1 MNSLSVVIPTKNRP
15 DALARTLDALSAQE
29 TGDGEMEAVVVDNG
43 SRREAIE
50 RLQGRAGAG
59 EPVPISVLEHPD
71 GGPAAARNAGV
82 AAARGEVV
90 LFLGDD
96 TEPERAGLLR
106 DHLALHAARPEE
118 SYAILGRITWSPR
131 SPVSPFM
138 HWLENGGPQF
148 HYWALDAGPVDA
160 ASYFYSSHVSVKRS
174 MLERVGGFDA
184 RFPDAAVEDTELGV
198 RLADA
203 GLELDYHPELLVL
216 HDHPTTP
223 AQSLRR
229 SVAVGRSAALY
240 NRLRPDRP
248 HPAVKPP
255 EGLAWTAARAAAP
268 LLGALA
274 RMPLPAEARERI
286 WLAMTRAGYAR
297 GYRLGPARGPG

>member
-1 MNSLSVVIPTKNRP
+1 MNSLSVVIPTKDRAE
-15 DALARTLDALSAQE
+15 ALARTLDALEAQQA
-29 TGDGEMEAVVVDNG
+29 GGAALEAIVIDNG
-43 SRREAIE
+43 SSDDTVEQMRERVESA
-50 RLQGRAGAG
+50 RL
-59 EPVPISVLEHPD
+59 PICLLEQPG

-82 AAARGEVV
+82 EVAQGAIL

-96 TEPERAGLLR
+96 TEPADEALLR
-106 DHLALHAARPEE
+106 AHIDLHLARPEPT
-118 SYAILGRITWSPR
+118 YGVLGRITWSPR
-131 SPVSPFM
+131 KPVTPFM
-138 HWLENGGPQF
+138 TWLENGGPQF
-148 HYWALDAGPVDA
+148 HYCDLDAGPVDT
-160 ASYFYSSHVSVKRS
+160 ASYFYSSHASVKRS
-174 MLERVGGFDA
+174 LLEQVGGFDE
-184 RFPDAAVEDTELGV
+184 RFPTAAVEDTELGV

-248 HPAVKPP
+248 HPGVQAPR
-255 EGLAWTAARAAAP
+255 GLAWTAVRAVEP
-268 LLGALA
+268 LLGAAGRL
-274 RMPLPAEARERI
+274 PLPSGLRERV

-297 GYRLGPARGPG
+297 GYRLGSMEGR